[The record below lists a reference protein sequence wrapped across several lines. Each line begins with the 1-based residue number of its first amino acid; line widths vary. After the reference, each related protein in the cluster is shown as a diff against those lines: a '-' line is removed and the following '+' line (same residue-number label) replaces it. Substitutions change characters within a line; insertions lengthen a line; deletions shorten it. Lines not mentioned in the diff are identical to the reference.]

1 LVELEREDGVVSR
14 GLFAPVVVVAFAVLA
29 GGWLLQEGVDRSENM
44 YVRVRVLQ
52 EVLDHVETSFVDEVD
67 RDGLFESAIGGLIRD
82 LGDPHSSFLPAEA
95 YENLRIRTEGEY
107 GGVGLEVVDR
117 NDRVTVVSPIPNTP
131 GQRAGIRAGDQ
142 FFEIDGVRADTMVT
156 DQAVELLRGRP
167 GTEVTVRML
176 RPGVED
182 PIEFT
187 VERARVRL
195 QAVPFSLMLEPGIGY
210 VPLETVRETSSR
222 EIRAAVDSLRDQG
235 LAGLVLDLRGNP
247 GGLLDEGI
255 AVSDLFLDAG
265 LAIVET
271 RGRGPNQSEIYPA
284 SSPDRYPGLPIVV
297 LVDHASASASE
308 IIAGALQDHDRAVVV
323 GETSYGKGSVQS
335 LFRLTGG
342 DVLRLTTARWYTPVG
357 RSIHREPDPDAE
369 SEVLEVAISGQ
380 LITPTSLDGRPEFE
394 SLGGRTLYG
403 GGGITPDL
411 FVSPEALSSPEGVA
425 VYNLF
430 TLGGRFA
437 TSLFDYA
444 VSYVREHP
452 GLQPGFELSDAELE
466 AFFGTLPDA
475 PVGRARDVFVGARRY
490 VRYRLEREIALQ
502 VGGDAGQFEQSRKH
516 DRQLAVAV
524 ELLRSAA
531 NPVDLIEQLEAKESE
546 LSSGS

>member
-1 LVELEREDGVVSR
+1 MSR

-52 EVLDHVETSFVDEVD
+52 EVVDHVETSFVDEVD
-67 RDGLFESAIGGLIRD
+67 RDGLFESAIGGLMRD
-82 LGDPHSSFLPAEA
+82 LGDPHSSFLRAEA

-142 FFEIDGVRADTMVT
+142 FFEIDGVPADTMVT

-167 GTEVTVRML
+167 GTEVTVQML

-187 VERARVRL
+187 VERATVRL

-222 EIRAAVDSLRDQG
+222 EIRTAIDSLRELG
-235 LAGLVLDLRGNP
+235 LTGLVLDLRGNP
-247 GGLLDEGI
+247 GGLLDQGI
-255 AVSDLFLDAG
+255 AVSDVFLDAG

-271 RGRGPNQSEIYPA
+271 RGRGPDQSEIYPA

-297 LVDHASASASE
+297 LVDRASASASE
-308 IIAGALQDHDRAVVV
+308 IVAGALQDHDRAVVV

-357 RSIHREPDPDAE
+357 RSIHREPDPDDEPEA
-369 SEVLEVAISGQ
+369 LEVAISGQ

-411 FVSPEALSSPEGVA
+411 VVSPEALSFQEGVA

-430 TLGGRFA
+430 TLGSRFA
-437 TSLFDYA
+437 TRLFDYA

-452 GLQPGFELSDAELE
+452 TLQPGFELSDEDLDT
-466 AFFGTLPDA
+466 FFGTLPDA
-475 PVGRARDVFVGARRY
+475 PVGLSRDVFVGARRH

-531 NPVDLIEQLEAKESE
+531 SPVDLIEQVGAKESE